1 MVYGRLNVTTDV
13 CSLHHQMPNM
23 PDTDEPFECR
33 ELFDSSGALLPDLLQ
48 NDVSPNGRRNILS
61 YVILCRNERG
71 HLIVTLIVNAKT
83 FETFALPAGLSI
95 KIRSYSEKAKDN
107 NYFKQEKALN
117 GNCLII
123 LQLHFSPT
131 RLRVVNIVALI
142 RTEEGIEVSKV
153 TKQPSENKKHVANK
167 VHIRSKSK
175 RKTET
180 SEWEDN
186 HCFVCKSPGSLILCD
201 REGCIRAYHIRC
213 LGLNDVPAGDWMCPW
228 HFCSSCSLEAYCFCS
243 NCPISYCRKHVPSG
257 LLIRGRSF
265 RCGNCQRP
273 HEACP
278 STEPSESPNSLVAL
292 VSQSSSAPSLNQYPG
307 ELTFKYECDTS
318 CQQKCFRDSA
328 NCSGIGRNLS
338 SIFKI
343 SKSSENKKHVM
354 NKAPIRRKSK
364 QKIETDDEEDNH
376 CFICKNPGSLLLCDK
391 KGCIRAYHIRCIGM
405 ETIPKGDWMC
415 PWHFCSSCPM
425 EAYLFCSNCPVSY
438 CRKHLPSGLMIQRK
452 SFRCDNCKRPH
463 EACPSTEPS
472 ESQNSLAALVSQSSS
487 APSLNQYPG
496 EELAFNSECDRCC
509 QQKSFCGYA
518 NCSGIGRNLSSIF
531 KISKSLENKEHVMN
545 KAPIRRKSKRK
556 TETDDGED
564 NHCFICKNPGSL
576 LLCDKKG
583 CIRAY
588 HIRCIGMETI
598 PE

>member
-1 MVYGRLNVTTDV
+1 
-13 CSLHHQMPNM
+13 
-23 PDTDEPFECR
+23 
-33 ELFDSSGALLPDLLQ
+33 
-48 NDVSPNGRRNILS
+48 
-61 YVILCRNERG
+61 
-71 HLIVTLIVNAKT
+71 
-83 FETFALPAGLSI
+83 
-95 KIRSYSEKAKDN
+95 
-107 NYFKQEKALN
+107 
-117 GNCLII
+117 
-123 LQLHFSPT
+123 
-131 RLRVVNIVALI
+131 
-142 RTEEGIEVSKV
+142 
-153 TKQPSENKKHVANK
+153 
-167 VHIRSKSK
+167 
-175 RKTET
+175 
-180 SEWEDN
+180 
-186 HCFVCKSPGSLILCD
+186 
-201 REGCIRAYHIRC
+201 
-213 LGLNDVPAGDWMCPW
+213 
-228 HFCSSCSLEAYCFCS
+228 
-243 NCPISYCRKHVPSG
+243 
-257 LLIRGRSF
+257 
-265 RCGNCQRP
+265 
-273 HEACP
+273 
-278 STEPSESPNSLVAL
+278 
-292 VSQSSSAPSLNQYPG
+292 
-307 ELTFKYECDTS
+307 
-318 CQQKCFRDSA
+318 
-328 NCSGIGRNLS
+328 
-338 SIFKI
+338 
-343 SKSSENKKHVM
+343 
-354 NKAPIRRKSK
+354 
-364 QKIETDDEEDNH
+364 
-376 CFICKNPGSLLLCDK
+376 
-391 KGCIRAYHIRCIGM
+391 
-405 ETIPKGDWMC
+405 MC

-598 PE
+598 PEGDWMCPLHICSICCSVAYYFCSNCPVSYCQKHLPSGLKIWGKKFRCDNCQRPHEPCSSTEPSENPNSWVALVSHSSSAPSLNQYPAGGRCGQLCPSSGPSGTLNSVPALVSQSSSAPFLKEHAVKWRPVVSFNFAILYLLEEITLI